1 MIHVISKEDKVI
13 LQQSVNRRY
22 RLLTLENK
30 SYLLDSDTNKF
41 IWLFPWLIWFLPFK
55 AYEVTDMDALLEK
68 KKDSKGRVL
77 LMASVFTALIVRMFS
92 TEIYTD
98 KPLPQNE
105 LLLSLLT
112 IVFSLTVLFLRSR
125 ISKKN
130 EYNGEIKK
138 AVRIKLNF
146 LKFLKSNFRFISF
159 FSIGTIISILLLLE
173 LFRLF
178 IIGGNFLTLIGFLLI
193 YTFLLFT
200 NQTIKVPRVFEVLI
214 EE

>member
-1 MIHVISKEDKVI
+1 MLEQTRNK
-13 LQQSVNRRY
+13 RY
-22 RLLTLENK
+22 RLLTLDNK
-30 SYLLDSDTNKF
+30 NYLLDSDTNRF
-41 IWLFPWLIWFLPFK
+41 VWLVPWCIWFFPFK
-55 AYEVTDMDALLEK
+55 AYEVTEMDVLFEE

-77 LMASVFTALIVRMFS
+77 LMVSVFTALIVRMFP
-92 TEIYTD
+92 TEMYTD
-98 KPLPQNE
+98 KPLPQKD

-112 IVFSLTVLFLRSR
+112 VVFSLAILFLRSR
-125 ISKKN
+125 ISRKN

-138 AVRIKLNF
+138 VVKIKLNF

-178 IIGGNFLTLIGFLLI
+178 ITGGNLLTLIGFLLI

-200 NQTIKVPRVFEVLI
+200 NQTIKAPEVFEVLI